1 MSLFGIFLKTIFGK
15 ESSFINTIFVH
26 PVSSIFIVIILDCYR
41 LKVEEIVSNT
51 AGIEIEGS
59 KGSYVVDVTMMS
71 QWCGHNDMVFLVDV
85 VVEVVLD
92 FKFLY
97 RTIDQI
103 SKFMFS
109 LLSQMKMDLP

>member
-26 PVSSIFIVIILDCYR
+26 PVSLIFIVIILDCYR

-59 KGSYVVDVTMMS
+59 KGSYVVDV
-71 QWCGHNDMVFLVDV
+71 VFLVDV